1 MESTTEEKI
10 KKLNELFPDADDEF
24 LLEVLT
30 SCSGSIRQAVS

>member
-30 SCSGSIRQAVS
+30 SCCLLYTSRCV